1 MEKLIA
7 INAENCTL
15 RSFLH
20 ILGNEFKRK
29 KNVKKKG
36 KHFKIQGLKYS
47 EATCYSPV
55 SSTFCWEMGGDREHS
70 WGLKQ
75 EKSIPSCLLPLN
87 KLQHSQVSVFFQG
100 NIKRIFHSATASAY
114 QKKKKKSLVSQ
125 DFCTK
130 LGQLFKPFSLRMIVE
145 KFQGSYCWIRKCELV
160 VDIHTKR
167 IFLIHLEYADMVICV
182 SHHTLNNQRFSLIAQ
197 QYGEIP
203 KRLLIESNSCI
214 AKTVAYT
221 ASFVII
227 FFTNWKQQ
235 LVLCF
240 LCLCQD
246 ICDCI
251 FLTCT

>member
-55 SSTFCWEMGGDREHS
+55 SSTFCWEMGGAREHS

-75 EKSIPSCLLPLN
+75 EKSSPSCLLPLN
-87 KLQHSQVSVFFQG
+87 KLQHPQVSVFFQG
-100 NIKRIFHSATASAY
+100 NIKRILHSATASAY
-114 QKKKKKSLVSQ
+114 QKKKKSLVSQ

-167 IFLIHLEYADMVICV
+167 IFLIHLQSMQIWWYVFLITHWTTSY
-182 SHHTLNNQRFSLIAQ
+182 SH
-197 QYGEIP
+197 
-203 KRLLIESNSCI
+203 
-214 AKTVAYT
+214 
-221 ASFVII
+221 
-227 FFTNWKQQ
+227 W
-235 LVLCF
+235 
-240 LCLCQD
+240 
-246 ICDCI
+246 
-251 FLTCT
+251 